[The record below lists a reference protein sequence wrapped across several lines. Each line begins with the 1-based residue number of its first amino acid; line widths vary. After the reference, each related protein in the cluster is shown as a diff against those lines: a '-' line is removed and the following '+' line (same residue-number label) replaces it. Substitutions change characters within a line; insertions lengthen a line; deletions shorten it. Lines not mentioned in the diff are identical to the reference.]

1 MSPFPPNHASTPDEQ
16 ILLDVLQEQH
26 HCLEQ
31 VTELLKTE
39 HNAII
44 KHDME
49 QMGHILDTKLP
60 LLSQLDQYDKQRQ
73 QFFQESTGLP
83 YHDGDFSRYIK
94 EQSSAQI
101 QTIWGL
107 ITGQL
112 PECKTQ
118 NEINGRI
125 ISMQQKNTEQ
135 VLFILT
141 GQSNSNTQTYSHLG
155 QTRPQKSNALYTSV

>member
-1 MSPFPPNHASTPDEQ
+1 MTPFSPNRVFTPDEQ
-16 ILLDVLQEQH
+16 ILLDILLEEH

-39 HNAII
+39 HDAIVS
-44 KHDME
+44 HDTE
-49 QMGHILDTKLP
+49 QMGHLLDNKLP

-94 EQSSAQI
+94 EQSSVQI
-101 QTIWGL
+101 RSLWNL
-107 ITGQL
+107 ITHLL

-135 VLFILT
+135 ILHILT
-141 GQSNSNTQTYSHLG
+141 GQSNNNAQTYSHLG
-155 QTRPQKSNALYTSV
+155 QTSEQKRNALYTSV